1 MLQFS
6 FRQARRLPSLEKVFD
21 GKTSLFNPGML
32 QDELSEGLNI
42 IAKEQERRAVDVNPP
57 VTVRARP
64 ASD

>member
-32 QDELSEGLNI
+32 QDELSKGLNI
-42 IAKEQERRAVDVNPP
+42 VEYCAHGPDF
-57 VTVRARP
+57 TVCAR
-64 ASD
+64 SNQIEL